1 MEGDELDDVRL
12 ALRPLA
18 EDHVAALRRIH
29 ARPEVARWWDEPD
42 EDFPWD
48 EPEST
53 RLTIVVNGEVS
64 GMVQYWEEEEPKYRH
79 AGIDL
84 FLDPELHNRGIG
96 TEAVRRV
103 ARHLFEDRGHHRLEI
118 DPAAGNTAAI
128 RVYEKV
134 GFKPVGLTRRSERD
148 ADGRGWH
155 DGLLMD
161 MLSTEFNSG
170 E

>member
-1 MEGDELDDVRL
+1 MDPDDLDATRMT
-12 ALRPLA
+12 LRPVA
-18 EDHVAALRRIH
+18 EDHVSALRRIH
-29 ARPEVARWWDEPD
+29 SEPEVVRWWDEPH

-53 RLTIVVNGEVS
+53 RLTILVDGRVC
-64 GMVQYWEEEEPKYRH
+64 GMVQYWEEEDPKYRH

-84 FLDPELHNRGIG
+84 FIDPEMQNRGVG

-118 DPAAGNTAAI
+118 DPAAANEAAI
-128 RVYEKV
+128 RAYEKV
-134 GFKPVGLTRRSERD
+134 GFRPVGVMRRSERD
-148 ADGRGWH
+148 PDGRGWH

-161 MLSTEFNSG
+161 MLSTEFNPG
-170 E
+170 